1 MLTRII
7 KGIIMYVVITGTS
20 RGIGLELTRLALEE
34 GHHVLAIARKPDE
47 SADLRNLKKSHS
59 HLTVLAQDILEPDAH
74 VQIAKATDNFP
85 CVDVMI
91 NNAGVYRGDETI
103 KEFEES
109 FLTNAIKPYF
119 ITRELKKKLKAS
131 ANPVSLQITSRMG
144 SIEDNSSGGSYSYRA
159 SKTALN
165 SLFKSFSIDEKWLT
179 SILVHP
185 GWVQTRMGG
194 SGATTSTHDS
204 AAGIWKIIREAKPSQ
219 SGSFV
224 NFKGEGLPW

>member
-1 MLTRII
+1 
-7 KGIIMYVVITGTS
+7 MYVVITGTS
-20 RGIGLELTRLALEE
+20 RGIGLELTRLALKD

-47 SADLRNLKKSHS
+47 SNDLRNLKKEHAN
-59 HLTVLAQDILEPDAH
+59 LTVLAQDILEADAH
-74 VQIAKATDNFP
+74 VHIAKAAEKFP
-85 CVDVMI
+85 CVDVVI
-91 NNAGVYRGDETI
+91 NNAGIYRGDETI

-109 FLTNAIKPYF
+109 FLTNAIKPFF
-119 ITRELKKKLKAS
+119 ITRELAKKLKAS
-131 ANPVSLQITSRMG
+131 SRPVSLQITSRMG
-144 SIEDNSSGGSYSYRA
+144 SIEDNTSGGSYSYRS

-165 SLFKSFSIDEKWLT
+165 SLFKSLSIDEKWLI

-185 GWVQTRMGG
+185 GWVQTSMGG

-204 AAGIWKIIREAKPSQ
+204 AVGIWKIIREAKSSQ